1 MKNAHFVRQ
10 KLENRRKLV
19 KIAKNWRKS
28 PKIET
33 PDFFSV

>member
-10 KLENRRKLV
+10 KLA